1 MSSLNAIHNESLW
14 LQFQTRHWNQWFVY
28 IKHYF
33 CLSPIPVFSVDCT
46 FQSFQREL
54 SLSRVTRVLFRWA
67 WSTFFDTFNVY
78 WPLSKLSQLFYF
90 PFSYSKLELLF
101 YFLSNQQSY
110 ILFHFFTVSGVQ
122 IQWHHPF
129 PISSKFS
136 LAVIHQF
143 SLSQSHPF
151 EAIWDRPYFFFG
163 LAAIHPLLF
172 LTYLFCL
179 VWRL

>member
-110 ILFHFFTVSGVQ
+110 ISFHFFTVSGVQ